1 MMNIKIS
8 HVSKIIK
15 NNPVIKDIS
24 MELQSGAVYG
34 FKGINGSGKTMLMRL
49 ISGLIRPS
57 QGEISMNGKI
67 LGKDI
72 SFPNSIGVFL
82 ENPAFLDAY
91 SGFNNL
97 KLLASIKSVASDDD
111 IRNTLLRVGLD
122 PDSNKKYKK
131 YSLGM
136 KQRLGI
142 AAAIMEKPEIVILD
156 EPTNGLDPAG
166 IQEMRELIR
175 DLPSRFGMTVVVS
188 SHLLSEIDQMAD
200 TVGIIREG
208 VLVFQDTLAALHGRS
223 RHHLALRTTNNAL
236 AAQVLRE
243 KGIGWT
249 EEGDYLVLPILPD
262 EQAAGLCR
270 ALVEGRLG
278 LVRLEERQKSLE
290 DIFLELTGKAASL

>member
-156 EPTNGLDPAG
+156 EPTNSLDEDGVDLVKHIVRNEKERGALVIVSCHDEG
-166 IQEMRELIR
+166 ILKGMSDEVFLLEQGRLI
-175 DLPSRFGMTVVVS
+175 G
-188 SHLLSEIDQMAD
+188 HI
-200 TVGIIREG
+200 
-208 VLVFQDTLAALHGRS
+208 
-223 RHHLALRTTNNAL
+223 
-236 AAQVLRE
+236 
-243 KGIGWT
+243 T
-249 EEGDYLVLPILPD
+249 EED
-262 EQAAGLCR
+262 
-270 ALVEGRLG
+270 
-278 LVRLEERQKSLE
+278 K
-290 DIFLELTGKAASL
+290 

>member
-97 KLLASIKSVASDDD
+97 KLLASIKSVASDDG

-156 EPTNGLDPAG
+156 EPTNSLDEDG
-166 IQEMRELIR
+166 V
-175 DLPSRFGMTVVVS
+175 DLVKHIVRNEKERGALVVVS
-188 SHLLSEIDQMAD
+188 CHDEEILKGMSDEVFLLEQ
-200 TVGIIREG
+200 
-208 VLVFQDTLAALHGRS
+208 GR
-223 RHHLALRTTNNAL
+223 L
-236 AAQVLRE
+236 
-243 KGIGWT
+243 IGHIT
-249 EEGDYLVLPILPD
+249 EED
-262 EQAAGLCR
+262 
-270 ALVEGRLG
+270 
-278 LVRLEERQKSLE
+278 K
-290 DIFLELTGKAASL
+290 

>member
-8 HVSKIIK
+8 HVSKTIK

-122 PDSNKKYKK
+122 PNSNKKYKK

-156 EPTNGLDPAG
+156 EPTNSLDEDG
-166 IQEMRELIR
+166 V
-175 DLPSRFGMTVVVS
+175 DLVKHIVRNEKERGALVVVS
-188 SHLLSEIDQMAD
+188 CHDEEILKGMSDEVFLLEQ
-200 TVGIIREG
+200 
-208 VLVFQDTLAALHGRS
+208 GR
-223 RHHLALRTTNNAL
+223 L
-236 AAQVLRE
+236 
-243 KGIGWT
+243 IGHIT
-249 EEGDYLVLPILPD
+249 EED
-262 EQAAGLCR
+262 
-270 ALVEGRLG
+270 
-278 LVRLEERQKSLE
+278 K
-290 DIFLELTGKAASL
+290 

>member
-8 HVSKIIK
+8 HVSKTIK

-142 AAAIMEKPEIVILD
+142 AAASMEKPEIVILD
-156 EPTNGLDPAG
+156 EPTNSLDEDG
-166 IQEMRELIR
+166 V
-175 DLPSRFGMTVVVS
+175 DLVKHIVRNEKERGALVVVS
-188 SHLLSEIDQMAD
+188 CHDEEILKGMSDEVFLLEQ
-200 TVGIIREG
+200 
-208 VLVFQDTLAALHGRS
+208 GR
-223 RHHLALRTTNNAL
+223 L
-236 AAQVLRE
+236 
-243 KGIGWT
+243 IGHIT
-249 EEGDYLVLPILPD
+249 EED
-262 EQAAGLCR
+262 
-270 ALVEGRLG
+270 
-278 LVRLEERQKSLE
+278 K
-290 DIFLELTGKAASL
+290 

>member
-34 FKGINGSGKTMLMRL
+34 FKGSNGSGKTMLMRL

-156 EPTNGLDPAG
+156 EPTNSLDEDGVDLVKHIVRNEKERGALVIVSCHDEEILKG
-166 IQEMRELIR
+166 MSDEVFLLEQGRLI
-175 DLPSRFGMTVVVS
+175 G
-188 SHLLSEIDQMAD
+188 HI
-200 TVGIIREG
+200 
-208 VLVFQDTLAALHGRS
+208 
-223 RHHLALRTTNNAL
+223 
-236 AAQVLRE
+236 
-243 KGIGWT
+243 T
-249 EEGDYLVLPILPD
+249 EED
-262 EQAAGLCR
+262 
-270 ALVEGRLG
+270 
-278 LVRLEERQKSLE
+278 K
-290 DIFLELTGKAASL
+290 

>member
-82 ENPAFLDAY
+82 ESPAFLDAY

-122 PDSNKKYKK
+122 PNSNKKYKK

-156 EPTNGLDPAG
+156 EPTNSLDEDGVDLVKHIVRNEKERGALVIVSCHDEEILKG
-166 IQEMRELIR
+166 MSDEVFLLEQGRLI
-175 DLPSRFGMTVVVS
+175 G
-188 SHLLSEIDQMAD
+188 HI
-200 TVGIIREG
+200 
-208 VLVFQDTLAALHGRS
+208 
-223 RHHLALRTTNNAL
+223 
-236 AAQVLRE
+236 
-243 KGIGWT
+243 T
-249 EEGDYLVLPILPD
+249 EED
-262 EQAAGLCR
+262 
-270 ALVEGRLG
+270 
-278 LVRLEERQKSLE
+278 K
-290 DIFLELTGKAASL
+290 

>member
-8 HVSKIIK
+8 HVSKTIK

-142 AAAIMEKPEIVILD
+142 AAAIMERPEIVILD
-156 EPTNGLDPAG
+156 EPTNSLDEDG
-166 IQEMRELIR
+166 V
-175 DLPSRFGMTVVVS
+175 DLVKHIVRNEKERGALVVVS
-188 SHLLSEIDQMAD
+188 CHDEEILKGMSDEVFLLEQ
-200 TVGIIREG
+200 
-208 VLVFQDTLAALHGRS
+208 GR
-223 RHHLALRTTNNAL
+223 L
-236 AAQVLRE
+236 
-243 KGIGWT
+243 IGHIT
-249 EEGDYLVLPILPD
+249 EED
-262 EQAAGLCR
+262 
-270 ALVEGRLG
+270 
-278 LVRLEERQKSLE
+278 K
-290 DIFLELTGKAASL
+290 

>member
-122 PDSNKKYKK
+122 PNSDKKYKK

-156 EPTNGLDPAG
+156 EPTNSLDEDG
-166 IQEMRELIR
+166 V
-175 DLPSRFGMTVVVS
+175 DLVKHIVRNEKERGALVVVS
-188 SHLLSEIDQMAD
+188 CHDEEILKGMSDEVFLLEQ
-200 TVGIIREG
+200 
-208 VLVFQDTLAALHGRS
+208 GR
-223 RHHLALRTTNNAL
+223 L
-236 AAQVLRE
+236 
-243 KGIGWT
+243 IGHIT
-249 EEGDYLVLPILPD
+249 EED
-262 EQAAGLCR
+262 
-270 ALVEGRLG
+270 
-278 LVRLEERQKSLE
+278 K
-290 DIFLELTGKAASL
+290 

>member
-57 QGEISMNGKI
+57 RGEISMNGKI

-156 EPTNGLDPAG
+156 EPTNSLDEDGVDLVKHIVRNEKERGALVIVSCHDEEILKG
-166 IQEMRELIR
+166 MSDEVFLLEQGRLI
-175 DLPSRFGMTVVVS
+175 G
-188 SHLLSEIDQMAD
+188 HI
-200 TVGIIREG
+200 
-208 VLVFQDTLAALHGRS
+208 
-223 RHHLALRTTNNAL
+223 
-236 AAQVLRE
+236 
-243 KGIGWT
+243 T
-249 EEGDYLVLPILPD
+249 EED
-262 EQAAGLCR
+262 
-270 ALVEGRLG
+270 
-278 LVRLEERQKSLE
+278 K
-290 DIFLELTGKAASL
+290 

>member
-8 HVSKIIK
+8 HVSKTIK

-156 EPTNGLDPAG
+156 EPTNSLDEDGVDLVKHIVRNEKERGALVIVSCHDEDILKG
-166 IQEMRELIR
+166 MSDEVFLLEQGRLI
-175 DLPSRFGMTVVVS
+175 G
-188 SHLLSEIDQMAD
+188 HI
-200 TVGIIREG
+200 
-208 VLVFQDTLAALHGRS
+208 
-223 RHHLALRTTNNAL
+223 
-236 AAQVLRE
+236 
-243 KGIGWT
+243 T
-249 EEGDYLVLPILPD
+249 EED
-262 EQAAGLCR
+262 
-270 ALVEGRLG
+270 
-278 LVRLEERQKSLE
+278 K
-290 DIFLELTGKAASL
+290 

>member
-8 HVSKIIK
+8 HVSKTIK

-91 SGFNNL
+91 SGFDNL
-97 KLLASIKSVASDDD
+97 KLLASIKSVASDED

-122 PDSNKKYKK
+122 PNSDKKYKK

-156 EPTNGLDPAG
+156 EPTNSLDEDG
-166 IQEMRELIR
+166 V
-175 DLPSRFGMTVVVS
+175 DLVKHIVRNEKERGALVVVS
-188 SHLLSEIDQMAD
+188 CHDEEILKGMSDEVFLLEQ
-200 TVGIIREG
+200 
-208 VLVFQDTLAALHGRS
+208 GR
-223 RHHLALRTTNNAL
+223 L
-236 AAQVLRE
+236 
-243 KGIGWT
+243 IGHIT
-249 EEGDYLVLPILPD
+249 EED
-262 EQAAGLCR
+262 
-270 ALVEGRLG
+270 
-278 LVRLEERQKSLE
+278 K
-290 DIFLELTGKAASL
+290 

>member
-8 HVSKIIK
+8 HVSKTIK
-15 NNPVIKDIS
+15 NNPVIKDVS

-49 ISGLIRPS
+49 ISGLIRPT

-82 ENPAFLDAY
+82 ENPAFLEAY

-156 EPTNGLDPAG
+156 EPTNSLDEDGVDLVKHIVRNEKERGALVIVSCHDEEILKG
-166 IQEMRELIR
+166 MSDEVFLLEQGRLI
-175 DLPSRFGMTVVVS
+175 G
-188 SHLLSEIDQMAD
+188 HI
-200 TVGIIREG
+200 
-208 VLVFQDTLAALHGRS
+208 
-223 RHHLALRTTNNAL
+223 
-236 AAQVLRE
+236 
-243 KGIGWT
+243 T
-249 EEGDYLVLPILPD
+249 EED
-262 EQAAGLCR
+262 
-270 ALVEGRLG
+270 
-278 LVRLEERQKSLE
+278 K
-290 DIFLELTGKAASL
+290 

>member
-142 AAAIMEKPEIVILD
+142 AAAIMEKPEILILD
-156 EPTNGLDPAG
+156 EPTNSLDEDGVDLVKHIVRNEKERGALVIVSCHDEEILKG
-166 IQEMRELIR
+166 MSDEVFLLEQGRLI
-175 DLPSRFGMTVVVS
+175 G
-188 SHLLSEIDQMAD
+188 HI
-200 TVGIIREG
+200 
-208 VLVFQDTLAALHGRS
+208 
-223 RHHLALRTTNNAL
+223 
-236 AAQVLRE
+236 
-243 KGIGWT
+243 T
-249 EEGDYLVLPILPD
+249 EED
-262 EQAAGLCR
+262 
-270 ALVEGRLG
+270 
-278 LVRLEERQKSLE
+278 K
-290 DIFLELTGKAASL
+290 

>member
-142 AAAIMEKPEIVILD
+142 AAATMEKPEIVILD
-156 EPTNGLDPAG
+156 EPTNSLDEDGVDLVKHIVRNEKERGALVIVSCHDEEILKG
-166 IQEMRELIR
+166 MSDEVFLLEQGRLI
-175 DLPSRFGMTVVVS
+175 G
-188 SHLLSEIDQMAD
+188 HI
-200 TVGIIREG
+200 
-208 VLVFQDTLAALHGRS
+208 
-223 RHHLALRTTNNAL
+223 
-236 AAQVLRE
+236 
-243 KGIGWT
+243 T
-249 EEGDYLVLPILPD
+249 EED
-262 EQAAGLCR
+262 
-270 ALVEGRLG
+270 
-278 LVRLEERQKSLE
+278 K
-290 DIFLELTGKAASL
+290 

>member
-8 HVSKIIK
+8 HVSKTIK

-49 ISGLIRPS
+49 ISGLIRPT

-122 PDSNKKYKK
+122 PDSKKKYKK

-156 EPTNGLDPAG
+156 EPTNSLDEDGVDLVKHIVRNEKERGALVIVSCHDEG
-166 IQEMRELIR
+166 ILKGMSDEVFLLEQGRLI
-175 DLPSRFGMTVVVS
+175 G
-188 SHLLSEIDQMAD
+188 HI
-200 TVGIIREG
+200 
-208 VLVFQDTLAALHGRS
+208 
-223 RHHLALRTTNNAL
+223 
-236 AAQVLRE
+236 
-243 KGIGWT
+243 T
-249 EEGDYLVLPILPD
+249 EED
-262 EQAAGLCR
+262 
-270 ALVEGRLG
+270 
-278 LVRLEERQKSLE
+278 K
-290 DIFLELTGKAASL
+290 

>member
-72 SFPNSIGVFL
+72 SFPNSIGLFL

-156 EPTNGLDPAG
+156 EPTNSLDEDGVDLVKHIVRNEKERGALVIVSCHDEEILKG
-166 IQEMRELIR
+166 MSDEVFLLEQGRLI
-175 DLPSRFGMTVVVS
+175 G
-188 SHLLSEIDQMAD
+188 HI
-200 TVGIIREG
+200 
-208 VLVFQDTLAALHGRS
+208 
-223 RHHLALRTTNNAL
+223 
-236 AAQVLRE
+236 
-243 KGIGWT
+243 T
-249 EEGDYLVLPILPD
+249 EED
-262 EQAAGLCR
+262 
-270 ALVEGRLG
+270 
-278 LVRLEERQKSLE
+278 K
-290 DIFLELTGKAASL
+290 

>member
-8 HVSKIIK
+8 HVSKTIK

-97 KLLASIKSVASDDD
+97 KLLASIKSVVSDED

-156 EPTNGLDPAG
+156 EPTNSLDEDG
-166 IQEMRELIR
+166 V
-175 DLPSRFGMTVVVS
+175 DLVKHIVRNEKERGALVVVS
-188 SHLLSEIDQMAD
+188 CHDEEILKGMSDEVFLLEQ
-200 TVGIIREG
+200 
-208 VLVFQDTLAALHGRS
+208 GR
-223 RHHLALRTTNNAL
+223 L
-236 AAQVLRE
+236 
-243 KGIGWT
+243 IGHIT
-249 EEGDYLVLPILPD
+249 EED
-262 EQAAGLCR
+262 
-270 ALVEGRLG
+270 
-278 LVRLEERQKSLE
+278 K
-290 DIFLELTGKAASL
+290 

>member
-8 HVSKIIK
+8 HVSKTIK

-34 FKGINGSGKTMLMRL
+34 FKCINGSGKTMLMRL

-97 KLLASIKSVASDDD
+97 KLLASIKSVASDDG

-156 EPTNGLDPAG
+156 EPTNSLDEDG
-166 IQEMRELIR
+166 V
-175 DLPSRFGMTVVVS
+175 DLVKHIVRNEKERGALVVVS
-188 SHLLSEIDQMAD
+188 CHDEEILKGMSDEVFLLEQ
-200 TVGIIREG
+200 
-208 VLVFQDTLAALHGRS
+208 GR
-223 RHHLALRTTNNAL
+223 L
-236 AAQVLRE
+236 
-243 KGIGWT
+243 IGHIT
-249 EEGDYLVLPILPD
+249 EED
-262 EQAAGLCR
+262 
-270 ALVEGRLG
+270 
-278 LVRLEERQKSLE
+278 K
-290 DIFLELTGKAASL
+290 

>member
-8 HVSKIIK
+8 HVSKTIK

-49 ISGLIRPS
+49 ISGLIRPT

-82 ENPAFLDAY
+82 ENPAFLEAY

-97 KLLASIKSVASDDD
+97 KLLASIKSVASDED

-156 EPTNGLDPAG
+156 EPTNSLDEDG
-166 IQEMRELIR
+166 V
-175 DLPSRFGMTVVVS
+175 DLVKHIVRNEKERGALVVVS
-188 SHLLSEIDQMAD
+188 CHDEEILKGMSDEVFLLEQ
-200 TVGIIREG
+200 
-208 VLVFQDTLAALHGRS
+208 GR
-223 RHHLALRTTNNAL
+223 L
-236 AAQVLRE
+236 
-243 KGIGWT
+243 IGHIT
-249 EEGDYLVLPILPD
+249 EED
-262 EQAAGLCR
+262 
-270 ALVEGRLG
+270 
-278 LVRLEERQKSLE
+278 K
-290 DIFLELTGKAASL
+290 

>member
-8 HVSKIIK
+8 HVSKTIK

-97 KLLASIKSVASDDD
+97 KLLASIKSVALDED

-122 PDSNKKYKK
+122 PNSNKKYKK

-156 EPTNGLDPAG
+156 EPTNSLDEDG
-166 IQEMRELIR
+166 V
-175 DLPSRFGMTVVVS
+175 DLVKHIVRNEKERGALVVVS
-188 SHLLSEIDQMAD
+188 CHDEEILKGMSDEVFLLEQGRLISHI
-200 TVGIIREG
+200 
-208 VLVFQDTLAALHGRS
+208 
-223 RHHLALRTTNNAL
+223 
-236 AAQVLRE
+236 
-243 KGIGWT
+243 T
-249 EEGDYLVLPILPD
+249 EED
-262 EQAAGLCR
+262 
-270 ALVEGRLG
+270 
-278 LVRLEERQKSLE
+278 K
-290 DIFLELTGKAASL
+290 

>member
-1 MMNIKIS
+1 MVNIKIS
-8 HVSKIIK
+8 HVSKTIK

-156 EPTNGLDPAG
+156 EPTNSLDEDG
-166 IQEMRELIR
+166 V
-175 DLPSRFGMTVVVS
+175 DLVKHIVRNEKERGALVVVS
-188 SHLLSEIDQMAD
+188 CHDEEILKGMSDEVFLLEQ
-200 TVGIIREG
+200 
-208 VLVFQDTLAALHGRS
+208 GR
-223 RHHLALRTTNNAL
+223 L
-236 AAQVLRE
+236 
-243 KGIGWT
+243 IGHIT
-249 EEGDYLVLPILPD
+249 EED
-262 EQAAGLCR
+262 
-270 ALVEGRLG
+270 
-278 LVRLEERQKSLE
+278 K
-290 DIFLELTGKAASL
+290 

>member
-97 KLLASIKSVASDDD
+97 KLLASIKSVASNDD

-156 EPTNGLDPAG
+156 EPTNSLDEDGVDLVKHIVRNEKERGALVIVSCHDEEILKG
-166 IQEMRELIR
+166 MSDEVFLLEQGRLI
-175 DLPSRFGMTVVVS
+175 G
-188 SHLLSEIDQMAD
+188 HI
-200 TVGIIREG
+200 
-208 VLVFQDTLAALHGRS
+208 
-223 RHHLALRTTNNAL
+223 
-236 AAQVLRE
+236 
-243 KGIGWT
+243 T
-249 EEGDYLVLPILPD
+249 EED
-262 EQAAGLCR
+262 
-270 ALVEGRLG
+270 
-278 LVRLEERQKSLE
+278 K
-290 DIFLELTGKAASL
+290 

>member
-156 EPTNGLDPAG
+156 EPTNSLDEDGVDLVKHIVRNEKERGALVIVSCHDEEILKG
-166 IQEMRELIR
+166 MSDGVFLLEQGRLI
-175 DLPSRFGMTVVVS
+175 G
-188 SHLLSEIDQMAD
+188 HI
-200 TVGIIREG
+200 
-208 VLVFQDTLAALHGRS
+208 
-223 RHHLALRTTNNAL
+223 
-236 AAQVLRE
+236 
-243 KGIGWT
+243 T
-249 EEGDYLVLPILPD
+249 EED
-262 EQAAGLCR
+262 
-270 ALVEGRLG
+270 
-278 LVRLEERQKSLE
+278 K
-290 DIFLELTGKAASL
+290 

>member
-8 HVSKIIK
+8 HVSKTIK

-111 IRNTLLRVGLD
+111 IRNTLLRVGLA

-156 EPTNGLDPAG
+156 EPTNSLDEDG
-166 IQEMRELIR
+166 V
-175 DLPSRFGMTVVVS
+175 DLVKHIVRNEKERGALVVVS
-188 SHLLSEIDQMAD
+188 CHDEEILKGMSDEVFLLEQ
-200 TVGIIREG
+200 
-208 VLVFQDTLAALHGRS
+208 GR
-223 RHHLALRTTNNAL
+223 L
-236 AAQVLRE
+236 
-243 KGIGWT
+243 IGHIT
-249 EEGDYLVLPILPD
+249 EED
-262 EQAAGLCR
+262 
-270 ALVEGRLG
+270 
-278 LVRLEERQKSLE
+278 K
-290 DIFLELTGKAASL
+290 

>member
-34 FKGINGSGKTMLMRL
+34 FKGINGSGKTLWIRL
-49 ISGLIRPS
+49 ISGLIPPS
-57 QGEISMNGKI
+57 QREISMNGKI

-156 EPTNGLDPAG
+156 EPTNSLDEDGVDLVKHIVRNEKERGALVIVSCHDEEILKG
-166 IQEMRELIR
+166 MSDEVFLLEQGRLI
-175 DLPSRFGMTVVVS
+175 G
-188 SHLLSEIDQMAD
+188 HI
-200 TVGIIREG
+200 
-208 VLVFQDTLAALHGRS
+208 
-223 RHHLALRTTNNAL
+223 
-236 AAQVLRE
+236 
-243 KGIGWT
+243 T
-249 EEGDYLVLPILPD
+249 EED
-262 EQAAGLCR
+262 
-270 ALVEGRLG
+270 
-278 LVRLEERQKSLE
+278 K
-290 DIFLELTGKAASL
+290 

>member
-156 EPTNGLDPAG
+156 EPTNSLDEDG
-166 IQEMRELIR
+166 V
-175 DLPSRFGMTVVVS
+175 DLVKHIVRNEKERG
-188 SHLLSEIDQMAD
+188 A
-200 TVGIIREG
+200 
-208 VLVFQDTLAALHGRS
+208 LVFVSCHDEEILKGMSDEVFLLEQGR
-223 RHHLALRTTNNAL
+223 L
-236 AAQVLRE
+236 
-243 KGIGWT
+243 IGHIT
-249 EEGDYLVLPILPD
+249 EED
-262 EQAAGLCR
+262 
-270 ALVEGRLG
+270 
-278 LVRLEERQKSLE
+278 K
-290 DIFLELTGKAASL
+290 

>member
-8 HVSKIIK
+8 HVSKTIK

-122 PDSNKKYKK
+122 PESNKKYKK

-156 EPTNGLDPAG
+156 EPTNSLDEDG
-166 IQEMRELIR
+166 V
-175 DLPSRFGMTVVVS
+175 DLVKHIVRNEKERGALVVVS
-188 SHLLSEIDQMAD
+188 CHDEEILKGMSDEVFLLEQ
-200 TVGIIREG
+200 
-208 VLVFQDTLAALHGRS
+208 GR
-223 RHHLALRTTNNAL
+223 L
-236 AAQVLRE
+236 
-243 KGIGWT
+243 IGHIT
-249 EEGDYLVLPILPD
+249 EED
-262 EQAAGLCR
+262 
-270 ALVEGRLG
+270 
-278 LVRLEERQKSLE
+278 K
-290 DIFLELTGKAASL
+290 

>member
-156 EPTNGLDPAG
+156 EPTNSLDEDGVDLVKHIARNEKERG
-166 IQEMRELIR
+166 ALVIVSCHDEEILKGMSDEVFLLEQGRLI
-175 DLPSRFGMTVVVS
+175 G
-188 SHLLSEIDQMAD
+188 HI
-200 TVGIIREG
+200 
-208 VLVFQDTLAALHGRS
+208 
-223 RHHLALRTTNNAL
+223 
-236 AAQVLRE
+236 
-243 KGIGWT
+243 T
-249 EEGDYLVLPILPD
+249 EED
-262 EQAAGLCR
+262 
-270 ALVEGRLG
+270 
-278 LVRLEERQKSLE
+278 K
-290 DIFLELTGKAASL
+290 